1 MNKSFLTFTTVLG
14 LLAVGSMVVAIGMRL
29 GSDGEIPV
37 ISNVSPF
44 QLTDQDQQTFTADD
58 LEGKVTVID
67 FFFTQCTGLC
77 PRLSKEMTL
86 LQKRFDRL
94 EDFQL
99 VSVSVD
105 PENDT
110 AEKIA
115 QFIELHGID
124 TKNWDLLTGSKETVR
139 QLMVEDLKLPMVE
152 DPRLHADRLILIDRN
167 LKVRGS
173 YSLSNESAMSR
184 LPRDVRRLIKE

>member
-1 MNKSFLTFTTVLG
+1 M
-14 LLAVGSMVVAIGMRL
+14 
-29 GSDGEIPV
+29 
-37 ISNVSPF
+37 
-44 QLTDQDQQTFTADD
+44 
-58 LEGKVTVID
+58 
-67 FFFTQCTGLC
+67 
-77 PRLSKEMTL
+77 
-86 LQKRFDRL
+86 QKRFDRL

-152 DPRLHADRLILIDRN
+152 DPRLHADRLVLIDRN

>member
-1 MNKSFLTFTTVLG
+1 MTKSFLTVATILG
-14 LLAVGSMVVAIGMRL
+14 MLAVGSLIVAIGMRL

-37 ISNVSPF
+37 ISEVRPF
-44 QLTDQDQQTFTADD
+44 QLTGQTGESFTEAN
-58 LEGKVTVID
+58 LEDKVTVMD

-86 LQKRFDRL
+86 LQKRFARL

-105 PENDT
+105 PNNDT
-110 AEKIA
+110 PDNIAE
-115 QFIELHGID
+115 FIKLHGID
-124 TKNWDLLTGSKETVR
+124 TRNWDLLTGDEETVR
-139 QLMVEDLKLPMVE
+139 QLMVEDLKLPMVK
-152 DPRLHADRLILIDRN
+152 DPRLHADRLVLLDRN
-167 LKVRGS
+167 LNVRGS
-173 YSLSNESAMSR
+173 YSLSNPAAMKR

>member
-1 MNKSFLTFTTVLG
+1 MSKRFITFTTILG
-14 LLAVGSMVVAIGMRL
+14 MLAVGSLIVAIGMRL

-37 ISNVSPF
+37 ISEVRPF
-44 QLTDQDQQTFTADD
+44 QLADQSGETFTEAN
-58 LEGKVTVID
+58 LEGKITVVD

-86 LQKRFDRL
+86 LQKRFARL

-105 PENDT
+105 PKNDT
-110 AEKIA
+110 SENIAE
-115 QFIELHGID
+115 FIKLHGID
-124 TKNWDLLTGSKETVR
+124 TKNWDLLTGDDAVVR

-152 DPRLHADRLILIDRN
+152 DPRLHADRLVLLDRN
-167 LKVRGS
+167 LKMRGS
-173 YSLSNESAMSR
+173 YSLSNPSATER
-184 LPRDVRRLIKE
+184 LPRDVRRLVKE

>member
-1 MNKSFLTFTTVLG
+1 MNKNFLTFTTVLG

-37 ISNVSPF
+37 ISEVSPF
-44 QLTDQDQQTFTADD
+44 QLTDQEQRPFTADD

-86 LQKRFDRL
+86 LQKRFARL

-139 QLMVEDLKLPMVE
+139 QLMVQDLKLPMVE
-152 DPRLHADRLILIDRN
+152 DPRLHADRLVLIDRN

-173 YSLSNESAMSR
+173 YSLANESAMSR
-184 LPRDVRRLIKE
+184 LPRDIRRLIKE

>member
-1 MNKSFLTFTTVLG
+1 MTKSFLTVVSILG
-14 LLAVGSMVVAIGMRL
+14 MLAVGTLIVAIGMRL

-37 ISNVSPF
+37 ISEVKPF
-44 QLTDQDQQTFTADD
+44 QLTDQAEQPFTADH
-58 LEGKVTVID
+58 LKGKVTVVN

-86 LQKRFDRL
+86 LQMRFARL

-105 PENDT
+105 PNNDT
-110 AEKIA
+110 SENITK
-115 QFIELHGID
+115 FIERHDID
-124 TKNWDLLTGSKETVR
+124 TRNWDLLTGDEATVR

-152 DPRLHADRLILIDRN
+152 DPRLHADRLVLIDRN

-173 YSLSNESAMSR
+173 YSLSNQSAMVR

>member
-1 MNKSFLTFTTVLG
+1 MTKSFLTVATILG
-14 LLAVGSMVVAIGMRL
+14 MLAVGSIIVAIGMRL

-37 ISNVSPF
+37 ISEVRPF
-44 QLTDQDQQTFTADD
+44 QLTDQAKQPFTEAK
-58 LEGKVTVID
+58 LEGKVTVVD

-86 LQKRFDRL
+86 LQKRFARL

-105 PENDT
+105 PNNDT
-110 AEKIA
+110 TENIAEFVK
-115 QFIELHGID
+115 LHGID
-124 TKNWDLLTGSKETVR
+124 TRNWNLLTGNESTIR

-152 DPRLHADRLILIDRN
+152 DPRLHADRFVLLDRN

-173 YSLSNESAMSR
+173 YSLSNSSAIQR

>member
-37 ISNVSPF
+37 ISEVSPF
-44 QLTDQDQQTFTADD
+44 QLTDQEQRPFTADD

-86 LQKRFDRL
+86 LQKRFARL

-110 AEKIA
+110 SENID

-124 TKNWDLLTGSKETVR
+124 TRNWDLLTGSKETVH
-139 QLMVEDLKLPMVE
+139 QLMVRDLKLPMVE
-152 DPRLHADRLILIDRN
+152 DPRLHADRLVLIDRN
-167 LKVRGS
+167 LQVRGA
-173 YSLSNESAMSR
+173 YSLSNESAMTR

>member
-1 MNKSFLTFTTVLG
+1 MNKSFLTVATILG
-14 LLAVGSMVVAIGMRL
+14 MLAVGSLIIAIGMRL
-29 GSDGEIPV
+29 GSDGEIPI
-37 ISNVSPF
+37 ISEVRPF
-44 QLTDQDQQTFTADD
+44 QLTDETGKTYTDEK
-58 LEGKVTVID
+58 LEGKVTVLD

-86 LQKRFDRL
+86 LQKRFARL

-105 PENDT
+105 PNNDT
-110 AEKIA
+110 PEKIA
-115 QFIELHGID
+115 EFVKTNGID
-124 TKNWDLLTGSKETVR
+124 TRNWNLLTGAKSTVR

-152 DPRLHADRLILIDRN
+152 DPRLHADRLVLVDRN

-173 YSLSNESAMSR
+173 YSLSNSSDIER

>member
-1 MNKSFLTFTTVLG
+1 
-14 LLAVGSMVVAIGMRL
+14 
-29 GSDGEIPV
+29 
-37 ISNVSPF
+37 
-44 QLTDQDQQTFTADD
+44 
-58 LEGKVTVID
+58 LEGKVTVVD

-86 LQKRFDRL
+86 MQKRFARL

-105 PENDT
+105 PNNDT
-110 AEKIA
+110 TEKIA
-115 QFIELHGID
+115 EFVELHGID
-124 TKNWDLLTGSKETVR
+124 TRNWNLLTGNESTIR

-152 DPRLHADRLILIDRN
+152 DPRLHADRFVLLDRN

-173 YSLSNESAMSR
+173 YSLSNSSAIQR

>member
-1 MNKSFLTFTTVLG
+1 MSKSFLTVATILG
-14 LLAVGSMVVAIGMRL
+14 MLAVGSLIVAIGMRL

-37 ISNVSPF
+37 ISEVSPF
-44 QLTDQDQQTFTADD
+44 QLIDQDQTSFTEKALRD
-58 LEGKVTVID
+58 KITVVN

-86 LQKRFDRL
+86 LQKRFARL

-105 PENDT
+105 PGNDT
-110 AEKIA
+110 PEKIA
-115 QFIELHGID
+115 EFIELHGIS
-124 TKNWDLLTGSKETVR
+124 TRNWSLLTGPESIIS
-139 QLMVEDLKLPMVE
+139 QLMVEDLKVPMVE
-152 DPRLHADRLILIDRN
+152 DPRLHADRLVLVDRN

-173 YSLSNESAMSR
+173 YSLSNTDAIGR
-184 LPRDVRRLIKE
+184 LPRDIRRIVKE

>member
-37 ISNVSPF
+37 ISTVSPF

-152 DPRLHADRLILIDRN
+152 DPRLHADRLVLIDRN

>member
-1 MNKSFLTFTTVLG
+1 MSKRFLTFTTILG
-14 LLAVGSMVVAIGMRL
+14 MLAVGSLIVAIGMRL

-37 ISNVSPF
+37 MSEVRSF
-44 QLTDQDQQTFTADD
+44 QLTDQSGESFTEAN
-58 LEGKVTVID
+58 LEGKITVVD

-86 LQKRFDRL
+86 LQKRFARL

-105 PENDT
+105 PKNDT
-110 AEKIA
+110 SENIAE
-115 QFIELHGID
+115 FIQLHGID
-124 TKNWDLLTGSKETVR
+124 TRNWNLLTGDDAVVR

-152 DPRLHADRLILIDRN
+152 DPRLHADRLVLLDRN
-167 LKVRGS
+167 LKMRGS
-173 YSLSNESAMSR
+173 YSLSNPSATER
-184 LPRDVRRLIKE
+184 LPRDVRRLVKE

>member
-1 MNKSFLTFTTVLG
+1 MTKSFLTVATILG
-14 LLAVGSMVVAIGMRL
+14 MLAVGSLIVAIGMRL

-37 ISNVSPF
+37 ISKVRPF
-44 QLTDQDQQTFTADD
+44 QLTDQGNQPFNAHD
-58 LEGKVTVID
+58 LKGKVTVVD

-86 LQKRFDRL
+86 LQKRFARL
-94 EDFQL
+94 QDFQL

-105 PENDT
+105 PNNDT
-110 AEKIA
+110 SENIAE
-115 QFIELHGID
+115 FVERNGID
-124 TKNWDLLTGSKETVR
+124 TRNWHLLTGKESTIR
-139 QLMVEDLKLPMVE
+139 QLMVDDLKLPMVE
-152 DPRLHADRLILIDRN
+152 DPRLHADRLVLVDRN

-173 YSLSNESAMSR
+173 YSLSNSSAIQR